1 MTFTGAARGI
11 EISTQAAAFS
21 LVVDSITFRGLSA
34 GATAIHFLG
43 GTFTSTI
50 ALANFEDTSV
60 GANVSAAA
68 LDPASRITMP
78 GYYGVRSDSAFEN
91 DPNSLVYWDAGPYP
105 GCVVTRNVG
114 LGQPYATIS
123 AGVAAL
129 PTTLT
134 GHSCVAVR
142 GGGTFSE
149 QVTVQGFTNNGSSIT
164 ILSDPASG
172 PAPVVS
178 PPAPSTAAFL
188 IANASVNVMG
198 ISVGANQNIP
208 YGVWAA
214 PAYVQLSSVS
224 VSPHGSLGIYTAG
237 VRVSPRSPRSCSAVT
252 VWGAHGFWLDVSTKT
267 AISHSTAVNDSASQY
282 PVYLDGGKNNGF
294 TPILASNTHA
304 SGYALY
310 VLNSDTNTVTQSFLW
325 SGYRNVA
332 LDSGSD
338 YNTISL
344 STMIGGSDGLYATF
358 SESNTVTQSYLQG
371 GNFGAYLNNGASYN
385 TISLSTMTS
394 INIGFWIN
402 LAVSNTVSQSFMSGG
417 TIGAQ
422 MIGANYNAISFSTMI
437 GSSNGLYATFADS
450 NTVTQSYLQG
460 GNLGAYLNNGADYNP
475 SASAP

>member
-149 QVTVQGFTNNGSSIT
+149 QVTVQGFTNNGSSMRSSPT
-164 ILSDPASG
+164 RRPARPCGLAASVFDSG
-172 PAPVVS
+172 LPD
-178 PPAPSTAAFL
+178 
-188 IANASVNVMG
+188 ANASVNVMG
-198 ISVGANQNIP
+198 ISVVANQNIP
-208 YGVWAA
+208 YGVWASS
-214 PAYVQLSSVS
+214 AYVQLSSVS
-224 VSPHGSLGIYTAG
+224 VST
-237 VRVSPRSPRSCSAVT
+237 
-252 VWGAHGFWLDVSTKT
+252 
-267 AISHSTAVNDSASQY
+267 
-282 PVYLDGGKNNGF
+282 
-294 TPILASNTHA
+294 
-304 SGYALY
+304 
-310 VLNSDTNTVTQSFLW
+310 
-325 SGYRNVA
+325 
-332 LDSGSD
+332 
-338 YNTISL
+338 
-344 STMIGGSDGLYATF
+344 
-358 SESNTVTQSYLQG
+358 
-371 GNFGAYLNNGASYN
+371 NGAWES
-385 TISLSTMTS
+385 TRRACIS
-394 INIGFWIN
+394 
-402 LAVSNTVSQSFMSGG
+402 SG
-417 TIGAQ
+417 ARS
-422 MIGANYNAISFSTMI
+422 AI
-437 GSSNGLYATFADS
+437 AR
-450 NTVTQSYLQG
+450 
-460 GNLGAYLNNGADYNP
+460 
-475 SASAP
+475 